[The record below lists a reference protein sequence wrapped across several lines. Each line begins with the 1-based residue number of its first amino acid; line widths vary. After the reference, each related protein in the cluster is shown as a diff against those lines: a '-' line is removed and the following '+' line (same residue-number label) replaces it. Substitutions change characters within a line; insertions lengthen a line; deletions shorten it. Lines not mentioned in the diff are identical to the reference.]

1 MHRPPFS
8 SFHLFLAG
16 VTKRLSRSSTPSQ
29 KEEER
34 DRRTKQPMRIPTIS
48 TVWGGIE
55 GPRRRRPSFI
65 QLSPSSSVGGDKG
78 KKRLASF
85 GPRYIVPREIQPR
98 GIAVSPCQK
107 MREKRWGGHVSR
119 FPDFLASLNNPET
132 RGGVFLC
139 AADSLRRKRN
149 RLLWVMGRKF

>member
-1 MHRPPFS
+1 MKKGKESEQEKGRGGKTQTPSSLLSRRPCTAHLS
-8 SFHLFLAG
+8 LSFTFFLAG

-85 GPRYIVPREIQPR
+85 GPRCIVPREIQPR

-107 MREKRWGGHVSR
+107 MREKRGGGMSHV
-119 FPDFLASLNNPET
+119 FLAFSL
-132 RGGVFLC
+132 V
-139 AADSLRRKRN
+139 
-149 RLLWVMGRKF
+149 